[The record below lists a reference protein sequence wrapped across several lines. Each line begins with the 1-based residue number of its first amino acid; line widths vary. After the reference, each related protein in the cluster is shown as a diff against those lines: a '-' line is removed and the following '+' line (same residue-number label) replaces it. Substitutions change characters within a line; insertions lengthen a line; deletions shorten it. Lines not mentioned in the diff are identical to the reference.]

1 VRGHFRT
8 LVITGAMVA
17 SAAVFTMVAPAR
29 AATVTSA
36 YIPVAPSR
44 LLDTRQT
51 RLRFPADS
59 SRSVTIAGVA
69 GIPLS
74 AVAVAVNLTIVDAGA
89 DGFVTA
95 WPSGTPRPTVSNVN
109 AEQAGQT
116 VANAAVIT
124 IGRDGAID
132 VYTSTATDF
141 IIDVFGAWVPATT
154 ATAGRYVPLAASRV
168 FDSRNSQR
176 VADDSDTTID
186 VAAPGASAV
195 VVNLT
200 GTGAMASTFV
210 SLRPSGTAKPVVS
223 NLNIGGPANTVANM
237 AIVPVG
243 ADGRIVASAFRSL
256 HLIVDVVGYF
266 TGPGA
271 APSTDGLYV
280 PITPQRAFD
289 SRSNSSQLRL
299 RAGPPRTIAFGS
311 LGVVPASGVAAV
323 VATVTATNAVLPG
336 FITVYPSSTRT
347 PATSNLNI
355 DHIWQTVANM
365 SVTAVGPG
373 SAIVL
378 RGDKGAQVLVD
389 VSGYFTGT
397 PFPPS
402 DPPPVP
408 GLYDPI
414 PEPAS
419 NGLLVAD
426 STVRGE
432 ISPKSVVATGTGL
445 VLAQNMMYQHSV
457 TVYGRD
463 GTLLS
468 TISDRV
474 GQQQGAPVEMAMAV
488 DGLHAYVSNYSIYGP
503 GAGPE
508 GFDACTPTSAVG
520 ESTVYRIDL
529 GSLGIDQVIPVGRV
543 PKFLAATP
551 DGKTLIVSNWCGDD
565 ISIIDTG
572 TAREVRRIP
581 VGRYPR
587 GLAITGD
594 SRTAYVALMGDGKVA
609 TVDLTT
615 GTVVSRTQVGA
626 GARHLNLSPDNKNLY
641 VTLNEERSVVKLDVA
656 TGLVVG
662 RAVTGSN
669 PRSSA
674 MSVDGTA
681 LFVVNYSSA
690 TASKVR
696 TSDMTVVQTVSTA
709 ANPIGITYDDETR
722 QLWVSCYVGEIRRF
736 VNKTLDTEIV

>member
-1 VRGHFRT
+1 VASL
-8 LVITGAMVA
+8 LVLCAVIPPA
-17 SAAVFTMVAPAR
+17 SAAEP
-29 AATVTSA
+29 TSA
-36 YIPVAPSR
+36 YVRVTPSR

-51 RLRFPADS
+51 GSRFIAGS
-59 SRSVTIAGVA
+59 TRSITLAGVA
-69 GIPLS
+69 GVPRN
-74 AVAVAVNLTIVDAGA
+74 AVAVALNLTIVDAGA

-95 WPSGTPRPTVSNVN
+95 WPSGGPRPAVSNVN

-116 VANAAVIT
+116 VANAAVVT
-124 IGRDGAID
+124 VGRDGAID
-132 VYTSTATDF
+132 LYTSTATDF
-141 IIDVFGAWVPATT
+141 IIDVFGAWVPATNV
-154 ATAGRYVPLAASRV
+154 AAGRYVPIAANRV
-168 FDSRNSQR
+168 FDSRNTQR
-176 VADDSDTTID
+176 LADGSDTVID
-186 VAAPGASAV
+186 LRAVAPGASAV

-200 GTGAMASTFV
+200 GTSASAATYV
-210 SLRPSGTAKPVVS
+210 SLRPSGLAKPGVS
-223 NLNIGGPANTVANM
+223 NLNVGGPSNTVANV
-237 AIVPVG
+237 AIVPLGV
-243 ADGRIVASAFRSL
+243 DGRIVASVFRSL

-266 TGPGA
+266 TGSGA
-271 APSTDGLYV
+271 TAGTDGLYV
-280 PITPQRAFD
+280 PVAPQRAFD
-289 SRSNSSQLRL
+289 SRSNSNQLRL
-299 RAGPPRTIAFGS
+299 RAGPPRTIAFGA
-311 LGVVPASGVAAV
+311 LGVVPPTGVSAV
-323 VATVTATNAVLPG
+323 VATVTATHAVLPG
-336 FITVYPSSTRT
+336 YITVYPSSTRT

-378 RGDKGAQVLVD
+378 RGDQGAQVLVD
-389 VSGYFTGT
+389 VSGYFTGA
-397 PFPPS
+397 PFPTS

-408 GLYDPI
+408 GLYDPP
-414 PEPAS
+414 PEIAS
-419 NGLLVAD
+419 NGMLVAEA
-426 STVRGE
+426 TVRGT

-445 VLAQNMMYQHSV
+445 VLAQNMMYQHTV

-463 GTLLS
+463 GTLVS

-508 GFDACTPTSAVG
+508 GFDTCAPSSSVG
-520 ESTVYRIDL
+520 DSTVYRIDL
-529 GSLGIDQVIPVGRV
+529 SGFGIDQVIPVGRV

-551 DGKTLIVSNWCGDD
+551 DGTTLVVSNWCGDD
-565 ISIIDTG
+565 VSIVDTE

-609 TVDLTT
+609 TIDLTT
-615 GTVVSRTQVGA
+615 GTVVNRTAVGG
-626 GARHLNLSPDNKNLY
+626 GARHLNLSPDNKTLY
-641 VTLNEERSVVKLDVA
+641 VTLNEERSVVKLDIP
-656 TGLVVG
+656 TGRIVG
-662 RAVTGSN
+662 RAVTGDN

-696 TSDMTVVQTVSTA
+696 TSDMVVVQTVPTA

-736 VNKTLDTEIV
+736 LNKTLDTEIG